1 MSILLFIHN
10 LYSSSDSMENK
21 HFSRELKCLNYGKNK
36 LSVPHQPQIQTFQ
49 GEMNVCSK
57 CLTLFPTNN
66 SLVKHFDSCEIPF
79 IPIYEEESFKIS
91 KVTVLCKKQLLALI
105 TQIFIK
111 SKTVYYEVDSY
122 DFFIVYNT
130 EIVGF
135 YSKYKQGN
143 NSLNCLLVFP
153 CFQGQGWGT
162 VLFDFCNI
170 LTTIDSSNPEK
181 NILFEPQ
188 SPEKPYTKKA
198 IFCFRSYWKY
208 KVLGGRTINEISRRT
223 NLTPND
229 VILGL
234 EQQGF
239 DFKEWKLKGSIFVK
253 KPRLLSKRVVW
264 LKDKATEIIFD

>member
-1 MSILLFIHN
+1 
-10 LYSSSDSMENK
+10 MENK
-21 HFSRELKCLNYGKNK
+21 YFFRELKCLNYGKNK

-130 EIVGF
+130 EIIGF

-143 NSLNCLLVFP
+143 N
-153 CFQGQGWGT
+153 
-162 VLFDFCNI
+162 
-170 LTTIDSSNPEK
+170 
-181 NILFEPQ
+181 
-188 SPEKPYTKKA
+188 
-198 IFCFRSYWKY
+198 
-208 KVLGGRTINEISRRT
+208 
-223 NLTPND
+223 
-229 VILGL
+229 
-234 EQQGF
+234 
-239 DFKEWKLKGSIFVK
+239 
-253 KPRLLSKRVVW
+253 
-264 LKDKATEIIFD
+264 